1 MKTLT
6 KNVIDWTADF
16 FNRVGKTDAV
26 LGISGGKDSSV
37 VAAICAAALGKE
49 HVHGVLLPCGIQ
61 KDISCSY
68 QLVDHLGISYDVQD
82 IETLVKESLALV
94 PGADKSY
101 DAKTNVGARLRT
113 NQIMVTAQTNGWLM
127 ANTCNRSENIV
138 SYATLWGDTCG
149 SFAPI
154 DMLTTEEVIE
164 IGDDLGLPYELTHK
178 TPIDGL
184 QPLSDEEKLGFTYH
198 EVNELIRK
206 GIQGPNY
213 DKIIR
218 AYNAG
223 KFKLETIRIQHFDP
237 KLPDYFLENFGI

>member
-101 DAKTNVGARLRT
+101 DAKTNVPARIRM
-113 NQIMVTAQTNGWLM
+113 NQIMVTAQTNNWLM
-127 ANTCNRSENIV
+127 ANTCNRAENCCG
-138 SYATLWGDTCG
+138 YATLFGDAAG
-149 SFAPI
+149 SFSPL

-206 GIQGPNY
+206 GVHGPNF
-213 DKIIR
+213 DKIVNM
-218 AYNAG
+218 YKKN
-223 KFKLETIRIQHFDP
+223 KFKLEMIRIQHFDP
-237 KLPDYFLENFGI
+237 KRPDYFLENFGI

>member
-1 MKTLT
+1 MNTLT
-6 KNVIDWTADF
+6 KNVIDWTRDF

-37 VAAICAAALGKE
+37 VAAICAVALGKE

-223 KFKLETIRIQHFDP
+223 KFKLETIRIQHFNP

>member
-1 MKTLT
+1 
-6 KNVIDWTADF
+6 
-16 FNRVGKTDAV
+16 
-26 LGISGGKDSSV
+26 
-37 VAAICAAALGKE
+37 
-49 HVHGVLLPCGIQ
+49 
-61 KDISCSY
+61 
-68 QLVDHLGISYDVQD
+68 
-82 IETLVKESLALV
+82 
-94 PGADKSY
+94 
-101 DAKTNVGARLRT
+101 
-113 NQIMVTAQTNGWLM
+113 MVTAQTNGWLM

-206 GIQGPNY
+206 GVHGPNF

>member
-6 KNVIDWTADF
+6 QNVINWTRDF

-101 DAKTNVGARLRT
+101 DAKTNVGARIRT
-113 NQIMVTAQTNGWLM
+113 NQIMVTAQTNGWIM
-127 ANTCNRSENIV
+127 ANTCQRNEDV
-138 SYATLWGDTCG
+138 VGYATLWGDSVG
-149 SFAPI
+149 SFSPLG
-154 DMLTTEEVIE
+154 MLTV
-164 IGDDLGLPYELTHK
+164 
-178 TPIDGL
+178 
-184 QPLSDEEKLGFTYH
+184 S
-198 EVNELIRK
+198 V
-206 GIQGPNY
+206 
-213 DKIIR
+213 
-218 AYNAG
+218 
-223 KFKLETIRIQHFDP
+223 
-237 KLPDYFLENFGI
+237 

>member
-1 MKTLT
+1 MNTLT
-6 KNVIDWTADF
+6 KNVIDWTRDF

-178 TPIDGL
+178 IPIDGL

-198 EVNELIRK
+198 EVNEVIRK
-206 GIQGPNY
+206 GIKGPNY
-213 DKIIR
+213 EKIIR

-223 KFKLETIRIQHFDP
+223 KQKVSF
-237 KLPDYFLENFGI
+237 

>member
-206 GIQGPNY
+206 GVHGPNF

>member
-68 QLVDHLGISYDVQD
+68 QLVDHLDISYDVQD

-113 NQIMVTAQTNGWLM
+113 NQIMVTAQTNNWLM

>member
-1 MKTLT
+1 MNTLT
-6 KNVIDWTADF
+6 KNVIEWTADF

-49 HVHGVLLPCGIQ
+49 HVHGILLPCGIQ

-68 QLVDHLGISYDVQD
+68 QLIDHLGISYDVQD

-206 GIQGPNY
+206 GVHGPNF

-237 KLPDYFLENFGI
+237 KFPDYFLENFGI

>member
-1 MKTLT
+1 MNTLT
-6 KNVIDWTADF
+6 KNVIEWTADF

-206 GIQGPNY
+206 GVHGLNY

>member
-113 NQIMVTAQTNGWLM
+113 NQIMVTAQTNNWLM

-206 GIQGPNY
+206 GIQGEHA
-213 DKIIR
+213 DKIIDMYKR
-218 AYNAG
+218 N
-223 KFKLETIRIQHFDP
+223 KFKLEIIRIPHFDP

>member
-6 KNVIDWTADF
+6 QNVINWTRDF

-37 VAAICAAALGKE
+37 VAAICVAALGKE
-49 HVHGVLLPCGIQ
+49 YVHGVLLPCGIQ
-61 KDISCSY
+61 KDISDSY
-68 QLVDHLGISYDVQD
+68 KLVDHLGIDYDVQD
-82 IETLVKESLALV
+82 IETLVKESLTLV

-101 DAKTNVGARLRT
+101 DAKTNAPARIRM
-113 NQIMVTAQTNGWLM
+113 NQIMVTAQTHGWLM
-127 ANTCNRSENIV
+127 ANTGNRSENVI
-138 SYATLWGDTCG
+138 SWMTLFGDHAG
-149 SFAPI
+149 SFAPL

-178 TPIDGL
+178 VPIDGL
-184 QPLSDEEKLGFTYH
+184 QPLTDEDKLGFTYH

-206 GIQGPNY
+206 GIKGEHA
-213 DKIIR
+213 DKIIDMYKR
-218 AYNAG
+218 N
-223 KFKLETIRIQHFDP
+223 KFKLEIIRIPHFEP

>member
-113 NQIMVTAQTNGWLM
+113 NQIMVTAQTNDWLM

>member
-101 DAKTNVGARLRT
+101 DAKTNAPARIRM
-113 NQIMVTAQTNGWLM
+113 NQIMVTAQTHGWLM
-127 ANTCNRSENIV
+127 ANTGNRSENII
-138 SYATLWGDTCG
+138 SWCTLFGDHAG
-149 SFAPI
+149 SFAPL

-178 TPIDGL
+178 VPIDGL
-184 QPLSDEEKLGFTYH
+184 QPLTDEDKLGFTYH

-206 GIQGPNY
+206 GIKGEHA
-213 DKIIR
+213 DKIIDMYKR
-218 AYNAG
+218 N
-223 KFKLETIRIQHFDP
+223 KFKLEIIRIPHFDP

>member
-94 PGADKSY
+94 SGADKSY

-184 QPLSDEEKLGFTYH
+184 QPLSDEDKLGFTYH
-198 EVNELIRK
+198 EINELIRK
-206 GIQGPNY
+206 GIHGPNY

-223 KFKLETIRIQHFDP
+223 KFKLEMIRIQHFDP